1 MGPNGPARR
10 RTKRLVS
17 ASDLDRRVIRE
28 LAAGETH
35 LAYQAMLELRPN
47 IGTSSEFETQVDEIE
62 RPEGYRLVGAFI
74 EGDEQAAAA
83 AGFREVHFLAWGHAL
98 YCDDLS
104 TRHSRRGRGYAGSL
118 LDWMIEE
125 ARRLGCEQ
133 FHLDSGVGPDR
144 TDAHRLYFNKRM
156 RISSYHFSMSL

>member
-1 MGPNGPARR
+1 
-10 RTKRLVS
+10 
-17 ASDLDRRVIRE
+17 VIRE
-28 LAAGETH
+28 LGAGEAH
-35 LAYQAMLELRPN
+35 LVYQAMLELRPN
-47 IGTSSEFETQVDEIE
+47 IGTSSEFEAYVDEVQ
-62 RPEGYRLVGAFI
+62 RPEGYRLVGAFSDS
-74 EGDEQAAAA
+74 DEQAAAA

-104 TRHSRRGRGYAGSL
+104 TRRIYRGRGHAGSL

-125 ARRLGCEQ
+125 ARKLGCGQ

-156 RISSYHFSMSL
+156 RISAYHFSMTL